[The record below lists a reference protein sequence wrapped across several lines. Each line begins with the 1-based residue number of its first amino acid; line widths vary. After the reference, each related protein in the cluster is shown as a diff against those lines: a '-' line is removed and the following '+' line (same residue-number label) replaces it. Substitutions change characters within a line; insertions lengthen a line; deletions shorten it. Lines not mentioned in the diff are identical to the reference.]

1 MKDAAQLF
9 CVTRRSIGHQ
19 RPGYRLSSERSWHPI
34 VSPPTHLKIAL
45 LSFQPVDPPL
55 QFRVVD
61 LAIILYLFQHKI
73 EPSDLSLGFVQPL
86 YQLIDVVN
94 SYYGNYEWPHKIPRP
109 IPGAG

>member
-1 MKDAAQLF
+1 MRDAA
-9 CVTRRSIGHQ
+9 H
-19 RPGYRLSSERSWHPI
+19 
-34 VSPPTHLKIAL
+34 HLEIAL
-45 LSFQPVDPPL
+45 LSFQPVDLPL

-86 YQLIDVVN
+86 HQLIDVVN
-94 SYYGNYEWPHKIPRP
+94 SYYGNYEWPHKIPQP